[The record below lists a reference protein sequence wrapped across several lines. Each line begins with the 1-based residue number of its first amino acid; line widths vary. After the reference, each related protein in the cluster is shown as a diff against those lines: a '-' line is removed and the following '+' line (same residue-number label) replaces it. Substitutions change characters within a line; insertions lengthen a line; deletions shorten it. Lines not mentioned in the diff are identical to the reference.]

1 MGRPATRTDQL
12 PVLVE
17 KPGAAALPALVEQA
31 GGTARFAW
39 DEFFSAEIR
48 STNTRRAYVHAVH
61 SSSRLGRHRWG
72 VPPPLGQ
79 PWFFVFRSA

>member
-48 STNTRRAYVHAVH
+48 STNTRRAYVHAVRQFL
-61 SSSRLGRHRWG
+61 SPWAAPL